1 MIVIINRSEKSTA
14 ANLLSK
20 QLYKAE
26 IKIPLF
32 TWMITLL
39 KEQALSAGR
48 RTIFRTGQPVRQAD
62 LVIFN

>member
-1 MIVIINRSEKSTA
+1 MIVVINRSEKSTA

-26 IKIPLF
+26 NKIPLF

-48 RTIFRTGQPVRQAD
+48 RTIIQENGTMPLQHIA
-62 LVIFN
+62 

>member
-1 MIVIINRSEKSTA
+1 MIVGINRSEKSTA

-48 RTIFRTGQPVRQAD
+48 RTIF
-62 LVIFN
+62 